1 VIVRCGR
8 CKTEFDAPSE
18 GVFACPSCGTSN
30 EVRRQQPDSGIVAPL
45 PPPDPEPPSPRVI
58 CPECGFGF
66 IVGPV
71 DTAPCPMCGSVVDVG
86 AGDEADEADEGD
98 DS

>member
-1 VIVRCGR
+1 MIVRCGR

-71 DTAPCPMCGSVVDVG
+71 DTAPCPMCGSVVEVG
-86 AGDEADEADEGD
+86 AGDEADEADAGD

>member
-18 GVFACPSCGTSN
+18 GVYACPSCGTSN
-30 EVRRQQPDSGIVAPL
+30 EVKRQQSPPGIVT
-45 PPPDPEPPSPRVI
+45 PPPPPSLDPEPPSPRVT
-58 CPECGFGF
+58 CPHCGFGF
-66 IVGPV
+66 IVGAV
-71 DTAPCPMCGSVVDVG
+71 DTAPCPMCGSAVEVG
-86 AGDEADEADEGD
+86 AGEEGD